1 MAALRLT
8 LAISDYDH
16 VRDLTMGRVQVDG
29 VDLTVLD
36 PQLEEI
42 FYRFINFREWEV
54 SELSLCKYTALRAQG
69 DESVIA
75 IPVFPSRVFRHSSF
89 YAMSDGPS
97 ELGALAGKR
106 VGIPEWAET
115 ATVYSRGVL
124 THDYG
129 VGLDQVDWFQG
140 GLNQAGRTEKVQL
153 RLPDGVRVTQV
164 RDRSLNEM
172 LLAGDLDAISSA
184 RAPEGFAA
192 GDRGVVRMIPDAR
205 PVEIEYARR
214 TGIFPIMHVVVLK
227 AGVYRENRW
236 IAMNLFKAFRAAKE
250 ACVQRLRDIGACRS
264 PVPWL
269 PTTLAEYDWLFGGGE
284 WWPYGVE
291 ANRTTLEA
299 FLGFAHEQGITEQLL
314 APEELFAPETLSE
327 FRV

>member
-1 MAALRLT
+1 
-8 LAISDYDH
+8 
-16 VRDLTMGRVQVDG
+16 VRDLTTGRVHADG
-29 VDLTVLD
+29 IDLTVLD

-42 FYRFINFREWEV
+42 FYRFINFREWDV

-69 DESVIA
+69 DDSLIA

-89 YAMSDGPS
+89 YAMADGPA
-97 ELGALAGKR
+97 ELSALAGKR
-106 VGIPEWAET
+106 VGVPEWAET
-115 ATVYSRGVL
+115 ATVYSRGFL

-129 VGLDQVDWFQG
+129 VALDQVDWVQG
-140 GLNQAGRTEKVQL
+140 GLNQPGRTEKVKL

-164 RDRSLNEM
+164 RDRSLNQM

-205 PVEIEYARR
+205 TAEIDYARR
-214 TGIFPIMHVVVLK
+214 TGIVPIMHVVVLK
-227 AGVYRENRW
+227 GDVYRANRW

-250 ACVQRLRDIGACRS
+250 RCVARLREIGASRS
-264 PVPWL
+264 PIPWL
-269 PTTLAEYDWLFGGGE
+269 PATLKEYQWLFDDGE
-284 WWPYGVE
+284 WWPYGVD
-291 ANRTTLEA
+291 ANRTTLEG
-299 FLGFAHEQGITEQLL
+299 FLGFAHEQGITDRLL
-314 APEELFAPETLSE
+314 DPDELFAPETLSE